1 MMEDMKLYKKAIFG
15 VIFVIGAII
24 INGAFN
30 NAMAQT
36 ENQSQLFPNNTETS
50 GELGSLLG
58 SDQSIMTNNTSISNP
73 NNTLENSLATN
84 ENQSN

>member
-1 MMEDMKLYKKAIFG
+1 MENIKLYKKAIFG
-15 VIFVIGAII
+15 VIFVIGAIMTT
-24 INGAFN
+24 GAFN

-58 SDQSIMTNNTSISNP
+58 SDQSIMANNTSISNP

>member
-1 MMEDMKLYKKAIFG
+1 MENTKLYKKAVFG
-15 VIFVIGAII
+15 VVFMLGALML
-24 INGAFN
+24 NGISS

-36 ENQSQLFPNNTETS
+36 ENQSQEFPNNTETV
-50 GELGSLLG
+50 GDLENLTG
-58 SDQSIMTNNTSISNP
+58 SDQSVIANDTSISNP